1 MVDMAADIRDCDQC
15 GALFAPR
22 REHARFCS
30 ADCRIAWND
39 EKKGDPAVGASAL
52 QWSITAM
59 NETAQ
64 RLPAAGAW
72 DQPRAFAV
80 IGETVWQVTIVDAT
94 LVRYYPDI
102 YDTVLADQPAAERR
116 RIEGA
121 MAGLRF
127 VRNRM
132 RHETDHAD
140 FICPLAG
147 QPGQAVLPGRAAR
160 SAAAGGPIT
169 SWTWKSVP
177 EPPLAA
183 LLPRGRVWELARHR
197 AYQAHLAGRAV
208 GEAFE
213 RTTAFLRLTAAHA
226 AAEISAAAPR

>member
-1 MVDMAADIRDCDQC
+1 MDHMAADIRDCDQC
-15 GALFAPR
+15 GTPFAPR

-30 ADCRIAWND
+30 ASCRIAWNS
-39 EKKGDPAVGASAL
+39 EHKGSAAVGASAL

-94 LVRYYPDI
+94 LVRYYPDD
-102 YDTVLADQPAAERR
+102 YDAVLAGQAADERR

-121 MAGLRF
+121 MAGLRY

-140 FICPLAG
+140 FICPQAG
-147 QPGQAVLPGRAAR
+147 P
-160 SAAAGGPIT
+160 AAAGIT
-169 SWTWKSVP
+169 AWTWKSVP
-177 EPPLAA
+177 EPPMAA
-183 LLPRGRVWELARHR
+183 LLPRGRAWELTRYR
-197 AYQAHLAGRAV
+197 AYQSHLAGRAV
-208 GEAFE
+208 DEVFGRA
-213 RTTAFLRLTAAHA
+213 TTFLRLTAARA
-226 AAEISAAAPR
+226 AAGISAPAPR

>member
-1 MVDMAADIRDCDQC
+1 MGDMAADIRDCDQC
-15 GALFAPR
+15 GTPFSPR

-30 ADCRIAWND
+30 AHCRIAWNSAN
-39 EKKGDPAVGASAL
+39 KGSAAVGASAL

-94 LVRYYPDI
+94 LVRYYPDD
-102 YDTVLADQPAAERR
+102 YDAVLAEQPAAERR

-121 MAGLRF
+121 MGGLRY

-140 FICPLAG
+140 FICPR
-147 QPGQAVLPGRAAR
+147 PGPAALDG
-160 SAAAGGPIT
+160 AAIT

-183 LLPRGRVWELARHR
+183 LLPRGRAWELTRYR
-197 AYQAHLAGRAV
+197 DYQAHLAGRAV
-208 GEAFE
+208 GEVFE
-213 RTTAFLRLTAAHA
+213 RATAFLRLTAARA
-226 AAEISAAAPR
+226 AAGISTPVPR

>member
-1 MVDMAADIRDCDQC
+1 MDNMAADIRDCDQC

-30 ADCRIAWND
+30 AGCRIAWNG

-59 NETAQ
+59 DEAAQ
-64 RLPAAGAW
+64 RLPGAGAW

-94 LVRYYPDI
+94 LVRYYPDT
-102 YDTVLADQPAAERR
+102 YDAVLADQAPAERR
-116 RIEGA
+116 RVEGT

-132 RHETDHAD
+132 RHETDHAN
-140 FICPLAG
+140 FICP
-147 QPGQAVLPGRAAR
+147 QPGLGGPAGRAA
-160 SAAAGGPIT
+160 AVGGPIT
-169 SWTWKSVP
+169 DWTWKSVP

-183 LLPRGRVWELARHR
+183 LLPRGREWELARHR
-197 AYQAHLAGRAV
+197 AYQAHLAGRPV
-208 GEAFE
+208 GETFGRAA
-213 RTTAFLRLTAAHA
+213 AFLRLTAAHA
-226 AAEISAAAPR
+226 AAEISAAVPR

>member
-1 MVDMAADIRDCDQC
+1 MGNMGADIRDCDQC
-15 GALFAPR
+15 GTPFSPR

-30 ADCRIAWND
+30 ARCRIAWNS
-39 EKKGDPAVGASAL
+39 ENKGSAAVGASAL

-59 NETAQ
+59 NETAE

-94 LVRYYPDI
+94 LVRYYPDD
-102 YDTVLADQPAAERR
+102 YDAVLAGQPAAERR

-121 MAGLRF
+121 MGGLRY

-140 FICPLAG
+140 FICPE
-147 QPGQAVLPGRAAR
+147 PGRAALDG
-160 SAAAGGPIT
+160 AGIT
-169 SWTWKSVP
+169 AWTWKSVP

-183 LLPRGRVWELARHR
+183 LLPRGRAWELTRYR
-197 AYQAHLAGRAV
+197 DYQAHLAGRAV
-208 GEAFE
+208 GEVFE
-213 RTTAFLRLTAAHA
+213 RATAFLRLTAARA
-226 AAEISAAAPR
+226 AAGISTPVPR

>member
-1 MVDMAADIRDCDQC
+1 MELMAADIRDCDQC

-30 ADCRIAWND
+30 ARCRIAWNS
-39 EKKGDPAVGASAL
+39 ENKGDPAVGASAL

-59 NETAQ
+59 NEAAQ

-94 LVRYYPDI
+94 LVRYYPDA
-102 YDTVLADQPAAERR
+102 YDAVLASQAGADRQRV
-116 RIEGA
+116 EGT
-121 MAGLRF
+121 MGGLRF

-132 RHETDHAD
+132 RHEADHAD
-140 FICPLAG
+140 FICP
-147 QPGQAVLPGRAAR
+147 QVGRA
-160 SAAAGGPIT
+160 GLDDGPIT
-169 SWTWKSVP
+169 AWTWKSVP

-183 LLPRGRVWELARHR
+183 LLPRGRAWELTRYR
-197 AYQAHLAGRAV
+197 DYQAHLAGRPV
-208 GEAFE
+208 GEAFD
-213 RTTAFLRLTAAHA
+213 RATAFLRRTAAHA
-226 AAEISAAAPR
+226 AAAAEISTPAR

>member
-1 MVDMAADIRDCDQC
+1 MDHMAADIRDCDQC
-15 GALFAPR
+15 GTPFAPR

-30 ADCRIAWND
+30 ASCRIAWNS
-39 EKKGDPAVGASAL
+39 EHKGSAAVGASAL

-94 LVRYYPDI
+94 LVRYYPDD
-102 YDTVLADQPAAERR
+102 YDAVLAGQAADERR
-116 RIEGA
+116 CIEGA
-121 MAGLRF
+121 MAGLRY

-140 FICPLAG
+140 FICP
-147 QPGQAVLPGRAAR
+147 QPGPA
-160 SAAAGGPIT
+160 AAAGIT
-169 SWTWKSVP
+169 AWTWKSVP
-177 EPPLAA
+177 EPPMAA
-183 LLPRGRVWELARHR
+183 LLPRGRAWELTRYR
-197 AYQAHLAGRAV
+197 AYQSHLAGRAV
-208 GEAFE
+208 GEVFGRA
-213 RTTAFLRLTAAHA
+213 TTFLRLTAARA
-226 AAEISAAAPR
+226 AAGISAPAPR

>member
-1 MVDMAADIRDCDQC
+1 MDHMAADIRDCDQC
-15 GALFAPR
+15 GTPFAPR

-30 ADCRIAWND
+30 ASCRIAWNS
-39 EKKGDPAVGASAL
+39 EHKGSAAVGASAL

-94 LVRYYPDI
+94 LVRYYPDD
-102 YDTVLADQPAAERR
+102 YDAVLAGQAADERR

-121 MAGLRF
+121 MAGLRY

-140 FICPLAG
+140 FICP
-147 QPGQAVLPGRAAR
+147 QPGPA
-160 SAAAGGPIT
+160 AAAGIT
-169 SWTWKSVP
+169 AWTWKSVP
-177 EPPLAA
+177 EPPMAA
-183 LLPRGRVWELARHR
+183 LLPRGRAWELTRYR
-197 AYQAHLAGRAV
+197 AYQSHLAGRAV
-208 GEAFE
+208 GEVFGRA
-213 RTTAFLRLTAAHA
+213 TTFLRLTAARA
-226 AAEISAAAPR
+226 AAGISAPAPR